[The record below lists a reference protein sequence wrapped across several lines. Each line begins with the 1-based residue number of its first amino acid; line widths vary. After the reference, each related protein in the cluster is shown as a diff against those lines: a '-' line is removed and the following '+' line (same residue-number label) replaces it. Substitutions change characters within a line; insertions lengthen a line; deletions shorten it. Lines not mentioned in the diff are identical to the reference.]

1 MKYLLVLHEALD
13 ENLIDEIMLAGVK
26 IDRSFFS
33 SDTYIKAFCKG
44 SVGLRLDG
52 DFRLLGYAN
61 NAYYHT
67 PDGSHYISGYT
78 EINLDQFLELLGIKE
93 SEPFEDELMQLLGG

>member
-26 IDRSFFS
+26 IDRSLFS
-33 SDTYIKAFCKG
+33 GDNYFIANYKG
-44 SVGLRLDG
+44 GVGLRFNG
-52 DFRLLGYAN
+52 NFRFLGYAN
-61 NAYYHT
+61 YAFYHT
-67 PDGSHYISGYT
+67 PVGSQCISGYT

>member
-1 MKYLLVLHEALD
+1 
-13 ENLIDEIMLAGVK
+13 MLAGVK

-33 SDTYIKAFCKG
+33 SDTYIETFRKG
-44 SVGLRLDG
+44 RVGLRLNG
-52 DFRLLGYAN
+52 DFELLGYAN
-61 NAYYHT
+61 YAYYHT
-67 PDGSHYISGYT
+67 PEGSHYISGYT

>member
-33 SDTYIKAFCKG
+33 SETYIKSFWKG
-44 SVGLRLDG
+44 SVGIRLNG
-52 DFRLLGYAN
+52 DFGFLGYAN
-61 NAYYHT
+61 YAFYHT
-67 PDGSHYISGYT
+67 PEGSHYISGYT
-78 EINLDQFLELLGIKE
+78 EINLDQFLEILGIKE

>member
-13 ENLIDEIMLAGVK
+13 ESLIDEIMLAGVK
-26 IDRSFFS
+26 IDRFFFS
-33 SDTYIKAFCKG
+33 SDTYIETFRKG
-44 SVGLRLDG
+44 SVGLRFNG
-52 DFRLLGYAN
+52 DFELLGYAN
-61 NAYYHT
+61 YAYYHT
-67 PDGSHYISGYT
+67 PEGSHYISGYT

>member
-33 SDTYIKAFCKG
+33 SDTYFEAFRKG
-44 SVGLRLDG
+44 AVGIRLDG
-52 DFRLLGYAN
+52 DFKGLGYAN
-61 NAYYHT
+61 YAFYHT
-67 PDGSHYISGYT
+67 PEGSHYISGYT

>member
-13 ENLIDEIMLAGVK
+13 ENLIDEIMFAGVK
-26 IDRSFFS
+26 IDRSLFS
-33 SDTYIKAFCKG
+33 SNDYVVANFKRG
-44 SVGLRLDG
+44 VGLRFNG
-52 DFRLLGYAN
+52 NFKCLGYAN
-61 NAYYHT
+61 YEFYHT
-67 PDGSHYISGYT
+67 PQGSHYISGYT

>member
-26 IDRSFFS
+26 INRTLFS
-33 SDTYIKAFCKG
+33 SDIFIKVICEG
-44 SVGLRLDG
+44 SMGLRFNG
-52 DFRLLGYAN
+52 DFEYLGHAK
-61 NAYYHT
+61 NAFYHT
-67 PDGSHYISGYT
+67 PGGSHYISGYT

-93 SEPFEDELMQLLGG
+93 SETFEDELMQLLGG

>member
-26 IDRSFFS
+26 INRYCFS
-33 SDTYIKAFCKG
+33 DDIYIKVICEGSIGLRFNGDFEYLGHARNAFYHS
-44 SVGLRLDG
+44 SVG
-52 DFRLLGYAN
+52 
-61 NAYYHT
+61 
-67 PDGSHYISGYT
+67 SHFISGYT

-93 SEPFEDELMQLLGG
+93 SEPFEAELMQLLGG

>member
-13 ENLIDEIMLAGVK
+13 ENLIDKIILAGVK

-33 SDTYIKAFCKG
+33 SDTCIRTFCKG
-44 SVGLRLDG
+44 SVGIRFSG
-52 DFRLLGYAN
+52 NFAFLGYAN
-61 NAYYHT
+61 YAFYHT
-67 PDGSHYISGYT
+67 PEGSQLISGYT

-93 SEPFEDELMQLLGG
+93 SETFEDELMQLLGG

>member
-26 IDRSFFS
+26 IDRSLFND
-33 SDTYIKAFCKG
+33 DTYILTFRKG
-44 SVGLRLDG
+44 RVGLRLNG
-52 DFRLLGYAN
+52 DFELLGYAN
-61 NAYYHT
+61 YAYYHT
-67 PDGSHYISGYT
+67 PEGSHYISGYT

-93 SEPFEDELMQLLGG
+93 PEPFEDELMKLLGG

>member
-33 SDTYIKAFCKG
+33 SDTYIRTFCKG
-44 SVGLRLDG
+44 SVGLRFNG
-52 DFRLLGYAN
+52 NFGFLGYAN
-61 NAYYHT
+61 YAFYQT
-67 PDGSHYISGYT
+67 PEGSYYISGYT

>member
-26 IDRSFFS
+26 IDRSLFS
-33 SDTYIKAFCKG
+33 SDNYVVANFKNG
-44 SVGLRLDG
+44 VGLRFNG
-52 DFRLLGYAN
+52 NFKCLGYAN
-61 NAYYHT
+61 YAFYHT
-67 PDGSHYISGYT
+67 PQGSHFISGYT

-93 SEPFEDELMQLLGG
+93 SETFEDELMQLLGG